1 MARRNTQSQS
11 TPTEAPEET
20 TVSTT
25 TENVPE
31 TTEGVE
37 AAVEA
42 EVQDAPKADKKADT
56 PIDLTAFQAVAT
68 TASENADSATGE
80 VAPAF
85 LEPVVKEYRL
95 LDGIKA
101 KNAAKAWLVEQMK
114 AQMEAQSI
122 VGARSY
128 LQLSEGMT
136 AGSASHAPKAP
147 TDPTEA
153 FVQAEATLRLAAE
166 LHTPGEG
173 VADDNEAKVVEL
185 VDASR
190 EKATTYLAWLQ
201 NDAEDKGDEPEV
213 TAVIKN
219 AVKLA
224 VGKAAK
230 VGGRTNSGSAFTGE
244 RRDIAKHIQS
254 AFEGVEDGTF
264 LTVAEI
270 RKHTSEEYGDNPP
283 SAGAISA
290 RLFPSSGKCTV
301 EGVEPSTNDKG
312 NKGATKVA

>member
-1 MARRNTQSQS
+1 MARRSNHN
-11 TPTEAPEET
+11 TPTPEHEENVVTTTPEAPVET
-20 TVSTT
+20 PA
-25 TENVPE
+25 PE
-31 TTEGVE
+31 
-37 AAVEA
+37 
-42 EVQDAPKADKKADT
+42 APKAEVV
-56 PIDLTAFQAVAT
+56 IDLTAFKAAATQA
-68 TASENADSATGE
+68 ASEADTATGE
-80 VAPAF
+80 IAPAV

-95 LDGIKA
+95 LEGIKA

-114 AQMEAQSI
+114 AQMDAQSI

-136 AGSASHAPKAP
+136 AGSASSGPKAP
-147 TDPTEA
+147 TDPTQA

-173 VADDNEAKVVEL
+173 VAEDHETKVVEM

-190 EKATTYLAWLQ
+190 DQAGAYLAWLKS
-201 NDAEDKGDEPEV
+201 DAEDKGDEPEV
-213 TAVIKN
+213 TAVVKN

-224 VGKAAK
+224 IGKAAK
-230 VGGRTNSGSAFTGE
+230 VGGRASGGGGGGTGE
-244 RRDIAKHIQS
+244 RHDIGKHIEA
-254 AFEGVEDGTF
+254 AFENVESGTF

-270 RKHTSEEYGDNPP
+270 RKHRSDEYGDNPP

-301 EGVEPSTNDKG
+301 EGVEPGTNEKG
-312 NKGATKVA
+312 NKGATKV

>member
-1 MARRNTQSQS
+1 MARRNNQQS
-11 TPTEAPEET
+11 TPTPEAPQEEI
-20 TVSTT
+20 VSTT
-25 TENVPE
+25 AEAPVETPTETAAPE
-31 TTEGVE
+31 
-37 AAVEA
+37 
-42 EVQDAPKADKKADT
+42 APKKADT
-56 PIDLTAFQAVAT
+56 PIDLTAFQAKAT
-68 TASENADSATGE
+68 EASENADSATGE

-136 AGSASHAPKAP
+136 AGSASHTPKAP
-147 TDPTEA
+147 TDPTQA

-173 VADDNEAKVVEL
+173 VAEDNEAKVVEL

-190 EKATTYLAWLQ
+190 EQATGYLAWLQ

-213 TAVIKN
+213 TAVVKN

-230 VGGRTNSGSAFTGE
+230 VGGRTNSGGGTFTGE
-244 RRDIAKHIQS
+244 RRDIGKHIQS
-254 AFEGVEDGTF
+254 AFADLEDGAF

-270 RKHTSEEYGDNPP
+270 RKHVSEEYGESLP
-283 SAGAISA
+283 SAGAVSA

-301 EGVEPSTNDKG
+301 EGVEPGTNEKG